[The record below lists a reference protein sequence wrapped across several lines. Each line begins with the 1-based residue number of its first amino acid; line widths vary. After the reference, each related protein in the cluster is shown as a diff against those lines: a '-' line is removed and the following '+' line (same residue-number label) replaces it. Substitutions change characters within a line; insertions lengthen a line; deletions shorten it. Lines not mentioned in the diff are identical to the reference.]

1 VNNHR
6 VLPAKLFA
14 PFVVVYFQGV
24 GPGDGLNVLFY
35 LLEMVLSIRIYA
47 VAVIATRRTN
57 RRA

>member
-1 VNNHR
+1 

-47 VAVIATRRTN
+47 VVVIATRRTN